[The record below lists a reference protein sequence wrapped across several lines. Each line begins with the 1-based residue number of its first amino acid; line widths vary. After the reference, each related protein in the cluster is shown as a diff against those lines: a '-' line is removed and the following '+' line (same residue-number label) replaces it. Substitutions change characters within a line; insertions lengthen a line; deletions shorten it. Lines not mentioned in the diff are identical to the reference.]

1 MEPGV
6 VWLTVTFGLHIALVT
21 LGVGISLIAPA
32 MRLIARRRGDD
43 TLLEE
48 AYRLVR
54 FYAATYALGGVFGT
68 AFTVYLFSYYPE
80 FTALLGRIALYNYAL
95 AITALVAHFLSLTI
109 FYYGWNRLPPRT
121 VDAAG
126 LALAGSVLLIVLGFR
141 GVFSQLSSP
150 VAIDLQGARVLDPL
164 HAVLGNPLLPPLYAK
179 SILAALAATMVG
191 AAGWHALRGEPSLAR
206 LYLKPALAALAGV
219 FIAGLWYGLSL
230 RSVEYKFNNIF
241 GGLGLGGEPSLDLSW
256 LLILKIALWTLQTAG
271 VLYALRAGVTRA
283 RSLLAAGA
291 ASALVAVVA
300 GEYLNAYS
308 QYPYFI
314 PPTELGGASPELQA
328 KLSLLAANANTRS
341 QVLQLLTISA
351 TGVLLAAALLYLY
364 ISFLRGREQT
374 RQT

>member
-1 MEPGV
+1 MVEPGV
-6 VWLTVTFGLHIALVT
+6 VWLTVSFGLHIALVT
-21 LGVGISLIAPA
+21 LGVGISLVAPA
-32 MRLIARRRGDD
+32 MRLLAQRRGDK

-68 AFTVYLFSYYPE
+68 AFTVYLFSYYPG

-109 FYYGWNRLPPRT
+109 FYYGWSRLPPRT
-121 VDAAG
+121 VDTAG

-150 VAIDLQGARVLDPL
+150 VAVDLQEARVLDPL
-164 HAVLGNPLLPPLYAK
+164 YSVIGNPLLPPLYLK
-179 SILAALAATMVG
+179 SIAAGVAAVTVG
-191 AAGWHALRGEPSLAR
+191 AAGWHALHREYRLAGI
-206 LYLKPALAALAGV
+206 YLKPALAALAVVFLAGV
-219 FIAGLWYGLSL
+219 WYGLAL
-230 RSVEYKFNNIF
+230 RGVEYKFNNIF

-256 LLILKIALWTLQTAG
+256 LLLLKIALWTLQVAA
-271 VLYALRAGVTRA
+271 VAYALKKGPDKAKTM
-283 RSLLAAGA
+283 LAAGA

-314 PPTELGGASPELQA
+314 PPTELGEASPELQA
-328 KLSLLAANANTRS
+328 KLSLLMPNANTRS
-341 QVLQLLTISA
+341 QVLQLLTIAS

-364 ISFLRGREQT
+364 TSFLRDGKQT
-374 RQT
+374 R